1 MKRTHQILK
10 PSLSLWA
17 VALGLAC
24 MSHAAVAA
32 PDAGTLLKQYDPDKQ
47 ALPPPLK
54 KLPSTAQPGEA
65 REGEAKV
72 WVNRF
77 AFNGNKLLSEEKLQA
92 ALALFQNQNL
102 TFSQLQQ
109 AAQAVMT
116 FYRAQGWI
124 ASAYLPRQE
133 IENGVVSIQI
143 VEAVFG
149 GVAVEGSPSQK
160 VSANRLVRMTQAAN
174 VKGQALSAAN
184 LDRALLLMDELP
196 GVAVV
201 GNLVPGQSPGETN
214 LVLSVLDQ
222 ATLVGRITTDNAGSK
237 TTGANR
243 LQIYLQANSPLGWGD
258 QLDVN
263 ALKTQGSDFGR
274 LALSVPVGYDGLRAG
289 LHTSRLQYQ
298 LLSGFSEL
306 DASGTATAAGL
317 DIAYPLLRSQ
327 GPNASFNLSID
338 HKKFV
343 NVANGAA
350 TSDYNIQVASAGL
363 SANRFDAFAGG
374 GSSSASVT
382 LTGGR
387 VDLQN
392 SPNQFAD
399 TAGPNTA
406 GNFKKLN
413 VSISRL
419 QAITSGTTLL
429 LQASGQATHKNL
441 DSSEK
446 IYLGGA
452 ASVRAYPSSEVG
464 GVAGRTF
471 TVELRQQLWNA
482 LSLTGFYDWG
492 RIQVNHT
499 PFGAS
504 TVNDLGLQGRGFSL
518 AWQPSANIDLKASV
532 ARRNGSNPSANPLT
546 GLDTDGSFK
555 LNRVWLNA
563 SIAL

>member
-1 MKRTHQILK
+1 
-10 PSLSLWA
+10 
-17 VALGLAC
+17 
-24 MSHAAVAA
+24 
-32 PDAGTLLKQYDPDKQ
+32 
-47 ALPPPLK
+47 
-54 KLPSTAQPGEA
+54 
-65 REGEAKV
+65 
-72 WVNRF
+72 
-77 AFNGNKLLSEEKLQA
+77 
-92 ALALFQNQNL
+92 
-102 TFSQLQQ
+102 
-109 AAQAVMT
+109 
-116 FYRAQGWI
+116 
-124 ASAYLPRQE
+124 
-133 IENGVVSIQI
+133 
-143 VEAVFG
+143 
-149 GVAVEGSPSQK
+149 
-160 VSANRLVRMTQAAN
+160 
-174 VKGQALSAAN
+174 
-184 LDRALLLMDELP
+184 
-196 GVAVV
+196 
-201 GNLVPGQSPGETN
+201 
-214 LVLSVLDQ
+214 
-222 ATLVGRITTDNAGSK
+222 
-237 TTGANR
+237 
-243 LQIYLQANSPLGWGD
+243 
-258 QLDVN
+258 
-263 ALKTQGSDFGR
+263 
-274 LALSVPVGYDGLRAG
+274 
-289 LHTSRLQYQ
+289 
-298 LLSGFSEL
+298 
-306 DASGTATAAGL
+306 
-317 DIAYPLLRSQ
+317 
-327 GPNASFNLSID
+327 LSID
-338 HKKFV
+338 PKKFV

-532 ARRNGSNPSANPLT
+532 ARRHGSNPSANPLT